1 MWGEDLRGGS
11 KGFGVSLGARKCTNS
26 DYDDGYTTLNVLK
39 TTESHTFRGVSCMYV
54 SYVSI
59 ELLKIKEPGFMWK
72 VPEPSV
78 LPLVGKK
85 KK

>member
-1 MWGEDLRGGS
+1 
-11 KGFGVSLGARKCTNS
+11 
-26 DYDDGYTTLNVLK
+26 
-39 TTESHTFRGVSCMYV
+39 MYV